1 MYRVRFSNAYKKLIK
16 KFVKSGKVRLSDV
29 DLVVDLIAN
38 SKHLPIKY
46 RDHKLNGEFSEYR
59 ECHIQSD
66 LLLIYQII
74 KNELVLV
81 LINIGTHND
90 LF

>member
-1 MYRVRFSNAYKKLIK
+1 MYYVRFSNAYKKSIK
-16 KFVKSGKVRLSDV
+16 KLVKSGKVRLSDV
-29 DLVVDLIAN
+29 DLVVDLITN